1 MMYMLDTNICIYI
14 LKKKP
19 LAVLEKFKSVAC
31 DQLCL
36 SVITFAELAYGV
48 EKSAQKA
55 KNSQI
60 VHAFTGNLLIRPWDM
75 QAATF
80 YASTRCFLEKSG
92 NPIGPLDMMIA
103 SHAMS
108 IGATVV
114 TNNLREFTRIPGL
127 NVENWLGEAQLH

>member
-1 MMYMLDTNICIYI
+1 MYMLDTNICIYI

-19 LAVLEKFKSVAC
+19 LAVLEKFKSVNPG
-31 DQLCL
+31 QLCL

-75 QAATF
+75 QAATH
-80 YASTRCFLEKSG
+80 YAATRCFLEKDG
-92 NPIGPLDMMIA
+92 KPIGPLDMMIA
-103 SHAMS
+103 AHAMS

-127 NVENWLGEAQLH
+127 NVENWLDETHLH